1 MGGWLSDEV
10 VICSDVVST
19 AATSV
24 GSSTKS
30 IVAKLSE
37 PISFFAKT
45 IVLVFLLYMLLLLL
59 MASLS
64 ISCALLKSP
73 QASCLHP

>member
-10 VICSDVVST
+10 SICSDVVST

-24 GSSTKS
+24 GSSTCS
-30 IVAKLSE
+30 FVSKLSE

-45 IVLVFLLYMLLLLL
+45 IVLFFYYILYM
-59 MASLS
+59 
-64 ISCALLKSP
+64 
-73 QASCLHP
+73 